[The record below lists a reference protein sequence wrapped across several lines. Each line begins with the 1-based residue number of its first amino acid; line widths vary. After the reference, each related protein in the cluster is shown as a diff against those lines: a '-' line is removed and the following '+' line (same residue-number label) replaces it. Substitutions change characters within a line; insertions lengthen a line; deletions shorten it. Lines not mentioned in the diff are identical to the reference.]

1 MATAKK
7 KDIVST
13 GYLSTFAIATLE
25 TRIIQGNVETN
36 FSSCGGKSVYFRLCK
51 RFRAI
56 IIMAFKPFSS
66 S

>member
-13 GYLSTFAIATLE
+13 GYLSTLVIATFE

-36 FSSCGGKSVYFRLCK
+36 FSNGGGKSVYFRLSN

-56 IIMAFKPFSS
+56 IIMAFKPFPNS
-66 S
+66 